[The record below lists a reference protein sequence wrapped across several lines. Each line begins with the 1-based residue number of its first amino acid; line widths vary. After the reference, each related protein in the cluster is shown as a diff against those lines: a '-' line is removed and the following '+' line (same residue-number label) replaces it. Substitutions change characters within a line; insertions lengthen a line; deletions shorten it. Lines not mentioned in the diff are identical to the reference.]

1 MKKSYI
7 AWFVGQI
14 TMLVLFSL
22 SILAMY
28 FVEFLRSTQY
38 ELLYLRINGIVFWA
52 SALLLLLTS
61 IIVCI
66 LRKRDTDFE
75 KEHPKYRP
83 GCIRVFQNTPAK
95 VADIATAITG
105 LTAIILFILDMKI
118 LIPRGIQVVV
128 FVSISLF
135 ILSFGM
141 HCILNGINFE
151 YLVSNKGGEKSE
163 RVSKEL

>member
-7 AWFVGQI
+7 ACFVGQI

-28 FVEFLRSTQY
+28 FVEFFRSTRY
-38 ELLYLRINGIVFWA
+38 ELLYLRINGGVFWA
-52 SALLLLLTS
+52 SALLLVLTS

-66 LRKRDTDFE
+66 LRKRDTDFA
-75 KEHPKYRP
+75 KEHPKQRP

-95 VADIATAITG
+95 VADITMAISG
-105 LTAIILFILDMKI
+105 LPSFFLFFFEMKI
-118 LIPRGIQVVV
+118 LFPSVIQV
-128 FVSISLF
+128 FFFFTTSLF

-141 HCILNGINFE
+141 HCILNGINYE
-151 YLVSNKGGEKSE
+151 YLTSSKGGEK
-163 RVSKEL
+163 K